1 MIGERCGEI
10 GLAIAVNELALAK
23 RRIKWLTVETR
34 AQALDAAISGAGVA
48 LMDMAYI
55 ATPVAEVRL
64 RKLAEHPLP
73 LPTGYYFV
81 NVPNARNLHLLNHL
95 RDWAVEAAE
104 PFRAA

>member
-1 MIGERCGEI
+1 MDWSIWQKHDR
-10 GLAIAVNELALAK
+10 ALAK
-23 RRIKWLTVETR
+23 GRIKWLTVETR

-81 NVPNARNLHLLNHL
+81 NVPNARSLHLLKHL